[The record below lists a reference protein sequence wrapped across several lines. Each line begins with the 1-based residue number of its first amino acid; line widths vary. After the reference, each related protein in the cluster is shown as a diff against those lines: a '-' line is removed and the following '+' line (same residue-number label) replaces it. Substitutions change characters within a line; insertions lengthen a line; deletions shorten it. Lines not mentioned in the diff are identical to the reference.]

1 MYHDLYE
8 LLEKEFTDGNQN
20 LMRFNEE
27 DEFIGD
33 AVNNLF
39 VNAQA
44 NGWICEYSIEVPCVY
59 ESIGLDIYMLIIAWV
74 YPDGA
79 LATYNE
85 TIEVK

>member
-8 LLEKEFTDGNQN
+8 LLEKEFTDGNGN
-20 LMRFNEE
+20 LMRYNEE

-44 NGWICEYSIEVPCVY
+44 NGWIRDYNIEVPCVY
-59 ESIGLDIYMLIIAWV
+59 EGLSLEIYMLIISWV
-74 YPDGA
+74 NSDGS
-79 LATYNE
+79 LGSYNE
-85 TIEVK
+85 SIEVK

>member
-8 LLEKEFTDGNQN
+8 LLEKEFTDGNGN
-20 LMRFNEE
+20 LMRYNEE

-44 NGWICEYSIEVPCVY
+44 NDWIRDYLIRIPCIY
-59 ESIGLDIYMLIIAWV
+59 ESLNLEIYMLIISWINT
-74 YPDGA
+74 DGS
-79 LATYNE
+79 LGTYNDS
-85 TIEVK
+85 IEVK

>member
-8 LLEKEFTDGNQN
+8 LLEKEFTDGNGN
-20 LMRFNEE
+20 LMRYNEE

-44 NGWICEYSIEVPCVY
+44 NSWIHDYNIEVPCVY
-59 ESIGLDIYMLIIAWV
+59 ESLSLEIYMLIISWV
-74 YPDGA
+74 NSDGF
-79 LATYNE
+79 LGTYNE
-85 TIEVK
+85 SIEVK